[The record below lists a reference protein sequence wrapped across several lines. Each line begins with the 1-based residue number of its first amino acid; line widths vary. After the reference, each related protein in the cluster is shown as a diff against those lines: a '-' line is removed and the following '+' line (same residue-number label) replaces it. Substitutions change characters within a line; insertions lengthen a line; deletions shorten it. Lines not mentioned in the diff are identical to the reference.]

1 MPLMVSATNILY
13 IPFLFS
19 HRNSQ
24 PYMKP
29 ILLLIIISIAISC
42 TMRMPNTNAQ
52 EVIQADKDFS
62 ALSQQQGMKKAF
74 LTYMDSN
81 AVMLSANHM
90 PTVGD
95 ELLKHYSQVNDSS
108 FVLTW
113 EPLNGSI
120 AKSGDLG
127 YTYGVYTLK
136 SKNGDTTAH
145 QGTYTTIWK
154 RQNNGTWKFV
164 LDTGN
169 EGLGK

>member
-1 MPLMVSATNILY
+1 
-13 IPFLFS
+13 
-19 HRNSQ
+19 
-24 PYMKP
+24 MKQ
-29 ILLLIIISIAISC
+29 LLLILLIYAAASC
-42 TMRMPNTNAQ
+42 TTQSPVANVQ

-90 PTVGD
+90 PTVGNN
-95 ELLKHYSQVNDSS
+95 LAKHYSEMNDSNI
-108 FVLTW
+108 VLTW
-113 EPLNGSI
+113 EPLSGSI
-120 AKSGDLG
+120 ANSDDLG

-136 SKNGDTTAH
+136 FKNGDTTTN
-145 QGTYTTIWK
+145 QGTYTTIWR
-154 RQNNGTWKFV
+154 RQSNGTWKFV

>member
-1 MPLMVSATNILY
+1 M
-13 IPFLFS
+13 
-19 HRNSQ
+19 RQ
-24 PYMKP
+24 
-29 ILLLIIISIAISC
+29 LLLILIISATASC
-42 TMRMPNTNAQ
+42 TMRMPPANVQ

-74 LTYMDSN
+74 LSYMDSN
-81 AVMLSANHM
+81 AVMLSANHI
-90 PTVGD
+90 PVVGN
-95 ELLKHYSQVNDSS
+95 ELAKHYSEQNDTNII
-108 FVLTW
+108 LTW

-120 AKSGDLG
+120 ARSGDLG

-136 SKNGDTTAH
+136 LKSGDTTAH

-154 RQNNGTWKFV
+154 KQNNGAWKFV

>member
-1 MPLMVSATNILY
+1 
-13 IPFLFS
+13 
-19 HRNSQ
+19 
-24 PYMKP
+24 MKP
-29 ILLLIIISIAISC
+29 ILLITVILAGISC
-42 TMRMPNTNAQ
+42 TTRMHAANVQ
-52 EVIQADKDFS
+52 EIIQADKDFS
-62 ALSQQQGMKKAF
+62 ALSQQQGMRKAF
-74 LTYMDSN
+74 LASMDSN

-90 PTVGD
+90 PVVGND
-95 ELLKHYSQVNDSS
+95 LAKHYGQVNDSD
-108 FVLTW
+108 FILTW

-136 SKNGDTTAH
+136 FKSSDTTAH

-154 RQNNGTWKFV
+154 KQSNGTWKFV